1 MKKWRRRGGIGVGA
15 AACPYVLTFS
25 AEDVGGGDLNL
36 VWNTDPNFPE
46 DCLLHWQVQTSGG
59 DWSVLTDSST
69 SANPN
74 DSQAI
79 ATGVGF
85 FDARARVEC
94 FGSPCG
100 DWVTVTGVEV
110 T

>member
-15 AACPYVLTFS
+15 AACPYVLTFT
-25 AEDVGGGDLNL
+25 AVDGGGGDLQL
-36 VWNTDPNFPE
+36 EWSTVPPFSE
-46 DCLLHWQVQTSGG
+46 DCLLNCEIQLAGG
-59 DWSVLTDSST
+59 DWSSLEDSFT
-69 SANPN
+69 SASAV
-74 DSQAI
+74 DTALR
-79 ATGVGF
+79 AVGTGI

-100 DWVTVTGVEV
+100 DWVTVSDVEV